1 MTKLFFIIN
10 RIAGRGKNF
19 RIKDSIKRYFLD
31 KPDFEIEIH
40 FTEYPGHAQQL
51 AQQAMAQKSNVVI
64 AAGGDGTLNEVAGIL
79 VGTNTIFGM
88 IPIGSGN
95 GFSRHLKIPFSL
107 KKALDIIVSGHTAR
121 IDVGTINNQ
130 IFLSNT
136 GFAIDSEVIALSH
149 GAEKRGF
156 IPYLLAGVKSVFNI
170 KSPTCTVYFNEQKR
184 IVRPFLF
191 SVFNTSQY
199 GYNVKIAS
207 GIKATDKQL
216 NLLIVDSR
224 NIFKVIWLLLI
235 RPSNH
240 SQYIY
245 HATPK
250 ITVEFNPA
258 IQYFQIDGELVNS
271 RTVKVNIE
279 IIPHGLQCLVPPNR
293 SSSY

>member
-19 RIKDSIKRYFLD
+19 AIQDSIKQYFQN
-31 KPDFEIEIH
+31 KPDFEFEIH

-51 AQQAMAQKSNVVI
+51 AQQATAQKSDVVI
-64 AAGGDGTLNEVAGIL
+64 AAGGDGTLNEVAGVL
-79 VGTNTIFGM
+79 VGSNTIFGM

-107 KKALDIIVSGHTAR
+107 KKALDIIISGHTAR

-136 GFAIDSEVIALSH
+136 GFAIDSEIIALSH

-156 IPYLLAGVKSVFNI
+156 IPYLQAGMKSVFNI
-170 KSPTCTVYFNEQKR
+170 KSPSCTISFNEQKR
-184 IVRPFLF
+184 VVRPFLF

-207 GIKATDKQL
+207 GIKATDKHL
-216 NLLIVDSR
+216 NLLVIDSR
-224 NIFKVIWLLLI
+224 NILKVIWLMLR

-240 SQYIY
+240 SQYMY
-245 HATPK
+245 HTTQK
-250 ITVEFNPA
+250 MTVEFNPP
-258 IQYFQIDGELVNS
+258 IQYFQIDGELVN
-271 RTVKVNIE
+271 RTTDKVEIG
-279 IIPHGLQCLVPPNR
+279 IIPHGLQCLVPSNR